1 MNEYPIIYLNSNDG
15 SGFLAFGDC
24 PIFVKEE
31 GVSIEAIQDFID
43 GHAGEYLFGHLG
55 YDLKNDFYALTS
67 ANTDQLNFPD
77 AFLWAPKYVVKI
89 VKDHFEFLQGKKTT
103 ESFDFLNYF
112 LKEAKDHDFNQYN
125 YTFKARISKD
135 EYIAKVIKLKNH
147 IQQGDIYEVNFCQE
161 FYAEDVEINF
171 PMDTYFRLNDLTH
184 APFSSYYQFG
194 DYAAFCGSPERFLKK
209 EGPKLISQ
217 PIKGTAPRGASLEAD
232 EIFKNSLQNDPKE
245 RAENTMIV
253 DLVRNDLSR
262 VAEKDSVKVEE
273 YCAIYSFD
281 TVHQMISTI
290 SCEVK
295 SEVTFTDILRA
306 TFPMGSMTGAPKLR
320 AMELIEENESFKR
333 GLYSGSIGYIAPNGD
348 FDFNVVIRSLLYNTE
363 NRYLSC
369 SVGGAITIQSD
380 PEKEYEECMVKV
392 KRIMDGMNG

>member
-15 SGFLAFGDC
+15 SGFLAFGDG

-31 GVSIEAIQDFID
+31 GASIQAIQDFIYA
-43 GHAGEYLFGHLG
+43 HSGEYLFGHLG

-77 AFLWAPKYVVKI
+77 TFLWVPKYVVKI
-89 VKDHFEFLQGKKTT
+89 VKDHFDFLQGEKNV
-103 ESFDFLNYF
+103 ESFDFLNHF
-112 LKEAKDHDFNQYN
+112 LKEPKDQAFQQPN

-135 EYIAKVIKLKNH
+135 EYIGKVVKLKNH

-171 PMDTYFRLNDLTH
+171 PMDTYNRLNDLTH

-194 DYAAFCGSPERFLKK
+194 NYAAFCGSPERFLKK

-217 PIKGTAPRGASLEAD
+217 PIKGTAPRGATLEAD
-232 EIFKNSLQNDPKE
+232 EKLKNALQKDPKE

-281 TVHQMISTI
+281 TVHQMISSI

-295 SEVTFTDILRA
+295 PEVTFTDILRA

-392 KRIMDGMNG
+392 KRILDGMNG

>member
-1 MNEYPIIYLNSNDG
+1 MNEYPIIYLNSNDS
-15 SGFLAFGDC
+15 SGFLAFGNG

-31 GVSIEAIQDFID
+31 GASIQAIQDFID
-43 GHAGEYLFGHLG
+43 AHSGEYLFGHLG
-55 YDLKNDFYALTS
+55 YDLKNDFYAMTS

-77 AFLWAPKYVVKI
+77 AFLWVPKYAVKI
-89 VKDHFEFLQGKKTT
+89 VKDHFEFLQGEKNT
-103 ESFDFLNYF
+103 ESVDFLNYF
-112 LKEAKDHDFNQYN
+112 LNQEKDQNPHHNN

-135 EYIAKVIKLKNH
+135 EYIDKVVKLKDH

-161 FYAEDVEINF
+161 FYVEDVEINF
-171 PMDTYFRLNDLTH
+171 PMDTYYRLNDLTH
-184 APFSSYYQFG
+184 APFSSYYQFR

-209 EGPKLISQ
+209 VGPKLISQ
-217 PIKGTAPRGASLEAD
+217 PIKGTAPRGATLEAD
-232 EIFKNSLQNDPKE
+232 EKLKNALQNDPKE

-295 SEVTFTDILRA
+295 PEVTFTDILRA

>member
-15 SGFLAFGDC
+15 SGFLAFGDG

-31 GVSIEAIQDFID
+31 GASIQAIQDFID
-43 GHAGEYLFGHLG
+43 AHSGEYLFGHLG

-77 AFLWAPKYVVKI
+77 TFLWVPKYVIKI
-89 VKDHFEFLQGKKTT
+89 VKDHFEFLQGEKNV
-103 ESFDFLNYF
+103 ESFDFLNHF
-112 LKEAKDHDFNQYN
+112 LKEPKDQAFQQSN
-125 YTFKARISKD
+125 YTFKARISKE
-135 EYIAKVIKLKNH
+135 EYIGKVVKLKNH

-171 PMDTYFRLNDLTH
+171 PMDTYYRLNDLTH

-194 DYAAFCGSPERFLKK
+194 NYAAFCGSPERFLKK

-217 PIKGTAPRGASLEAD
+217 PIKGTAPRGATLEAD
-232 EIFKNSLQNDPKE
+232 EKLKNALQNDPKE

-295 SEVTFTDILRA
+295 PEVTFTDILRA

-392 KRIMDGMNG
+392 KRILDGMNG

>member
-15 SGFLAFGDC
+15 SGFLAFGDG

-77 AFLWAPKYVVKI
+77 TFLWAPKYVVKI

-103 ESFDFLNYF
+103 ESFDFLNHF
-112 LKEAKDHDFNQYN
+112 IKEAKDHDFNQYN

>member
-15 SGFLAFGDC
+15 SGFLAFGDG
-24 PIFVKEE
+24 PIFVKKE

-89 VKDHFEFLQGKKTT
+89 DKDHFEFLQGKKTT

>member
-1 MNEYPIIYLNSNDG
+1 MNGYPIIYLNSNDG
-15 SGFLAFGDC
+15 SGFLAFGNG
-24 PIFVKEE
+24 PIFIKEE
-31 GVSIEAIQDFID
+31 GVSIAAIQDFID
-43 GHAGEYLFGHLG
+43 AHAGEYLFGHLG

-77 AFLWAPKYVVKI
+77 TFLWVPKYVIKI
-89 VKDHFEFLQGKKTT
+89 VKDHFEFLQGEKNV
-103 ESFDFLNYF
+103 ESFDFLNHF
-112 LKEAKDHDFNQYN
+112 LKEPKDQAFQQSN
-125 YTFKARISKD
+125 YTFKARISKE
-135 EYIAKVIKLKNH
+135 EYIGKVVKLKNH

-171 PMDTYFRLNDLTH
+171 PMDTYYRLNDLTH

-194 DYAAFCGSPERFLKK
+194 NYAAFCGSPERFLKK

-217 PIKGTAPRGASLEAD
+217 PIKGTAPRGATLEAD
-232 EIFKNSLQNDPKE
+232 EKLTNALQNDPKE

-295 SEVTFTDILRA
+295 PEVTFTDILRA

-320 AMELIEENESFKR
+320 AMELIEVNESFKR

-392 KRIMDGMNG
+392 KRILDGMNG

>member
-1 MNEYPIIYLNSNDG
+1 
-15 SGFLAFGDC
+15 LAFGDG

-43 GHAGEYLFGHLG
+43 GHAGQYLFGHLG

-77 AFLWAPKYVVKI
+77 TFLWAPKYVVKI

-103 ESFDFLNYF
+103 ESFDFLNHF
-112 LKEAKDHDFNQYN
+112 IKEAKDHDFNQYN

>member
-15 SGFLAFGDC
+15 SGFLAFGDG

-43 GHAGEYLFGHLG
+43 GHAGQYLFGHLG

-77 AFLWAPKYVVKI
+77 TFLWAPKYVVKI

-103 ESFDFLNYF
+103 ESFDFLNHF
-112 LKEAKDHDFNQYN
+112 IKEAKDHDFNQYN